1 MLAAVTRGENTM
13 ELVDVPAPGEPGP
26 GEVLLRPEI
35 VGVCGS
41 DVHIFHGDLGD
52 DVFPRIQGHE
62 ISAVVDAVGPG
73 SDHVRQG
80 DRVAVWPVLAC
91 GRCYPCSI
99 GRQNVC
105 ANIAIIG
112 AHVDGALQERL
123 RVPASQVFAV
133 GDMAPAVTAFV
144 EPTSI
149 GVRTVVRARVEAGD
163 RVVVLGAGPIGQAV
177 CLAAGDL
184 GATVLMADVVPER
197 LEHARAMGAR
207 EIVCGDAAAV
217 ADQVREWAGGDGV
230 AVLIETTGVPAV
242 VRSAF
247 DVVAPAGR
255 LVLVALSHHEVSLP
269 LMDFPIRELDVLGV
283 SCCNAGEFAA
293 AVDLVRRNEDAVARL
308 ITDEFAFERAP
319 DALRY
324 VAGGSPELMK
334 AVITVAP

>member
-1 MLAAVTRGENTM
+1 MLAAVTRGESSM
-13 ELVDVPAPGEPGP
+13 ELVDVPVPGEPGP
-26 GEVLLRPEI
+26 GEVVLRPEV

-41 DVHIFHGDLGD
+41 DVHLFHGDLGD

-62 ISAVVDAVGPG
+62 ISAVIDAVGPG
-73 SDHVRQG
+73 SADVRVG

-91 GRCYPCSI
+91 GACYPCSI
-99 GRQNVC
+99 GRENVC

-123 RVPASQVFAV
+123 VLPAAQVFAV

-149 GVRTVVRARVEAGD
+149 GVRTVVRARVGAED

-177 CLAAGDL
+177 CLAASDL
-184 GATVLMADVVPER
+184 GAAVLMADVVPER
-197 LEHARAMGAR
+197 LEHARAMGAA
-207 EIVCGDAAAV
+207 EVVCGDAAVV
-217 ADQVREWAGGDGV
+217 ADQVRDWAGADGV

-247 DVVAPAGR
+247 DVIAPAGR

-319 DALRY
+319 EALRY

>member
-1 MLAAVTRGENTM
+1 VLAAVTRGEGAM
-13 ELVDVPAPGEPGP
+13 ELLDVPEPGEPGP
-26 GEVLLRPEI
+26 GEVVLRPEV

-41 DVHIFHGDLGD
+41 DVHIFQGDLGA

-73 SDHVRQG
+73 SDHVRAG

-99 GRQNVC
+99 GRENVC

-123 RVPASQVFAV
+123 VVPASQVFAV

-149 GVRTVVRARVEAGD
+149 GVRTVVRARVTAED

-177 CLAAGDL
+177 CLAASDL
-184 GATVLMADVVPER
+184 GAAVLMADVVPER
-197 LEHARAMGAR
+197 LEHARAMGA
-207 EIVCGDAAAV
+207 EDTVCGDGAAV
-217 ADQVREWAGGDGV
+217 ADQVRDWAGADGV

-247 DVVAPAGR
+247 DAVAPAGR
-255 LVLVALSHHEVSLP
+255 LVLVALSHHEVGLP

-293 AVDLVRRNEDAVARL
+293 AVDLVRRNQDAVARL

-319 DALRY
+319 EALRY

>member
-1 MLAAVTRGENTM
+1 M
-13 ELVDVPAPGEPGP
+13 ELVDGPAPGEPGP
-26 GEVLLRPEI
+26 GEVVLAPEV

-41 DVHIFHGDLGD
+41 DVHLFHGHLGA
-52 DVFPRIQGHE
+52 DVYPRIQGHE
-62 ISAVVDAVGPG
+62 ISAVVDAVGSG
-73 SDHVRQG
+73 VEHVRPG
-80 DRVAVWPVLAC
+80 DRAAVWPVLAC

-149 GVRTVVRARVEAGD
+149 GVRTVVRARVSAGE

-177 CLAAGDL
+177 SLAARDL
-184 GATVLMADVVPER
+184 GAAVLMADVVPER
-197 LEHARAMGAR
+197 LEHARAMGA
-207 EIVCGDAAAV
+207 EEVVCGDAAAV
-217 ADQVREWAGGDGV
+217 ADQVRDWAGADGP

-247 DVVAPAGR
+247 DVVAPAGPR
-255 LVLVALSHHEVSLP
+255 RRGARAHHHVSRP
-269 LMDFPIRELDVLGV
+269 RKGVPIRELDVLGV

-293 AVDLVRRNEDAVARL
+293 AVDLVRRNEEVVARL

-319 DALRY
+319 EALRY

>member
-1 MLAAVTRGENTM
+1 M
-13 ELVDVPAPGEPGP
+13 ELLDVPWPGEPGA
-26 GEVLLRPEI
+26 GEVVLAPEV

-41 DVHIFHGDLGD
+41 DVHLFRGDLGG

-73 SDHVRQG
+73 VERVRPG
-80 DRVAVWPVLAC
+80 DRVAVWPVIAC

-99 GRQNVC
+99 GRENVC

-123 RVPASQVFAV
+123 SVPASQVFAV

-149 GVRTVVRARVEAGD
+149 GVRTVVRARLTAAD

-177 CLAAGDL
+177 CLAARDR
-184 GATVLMADVVPER
+184 GATVLVADVVAER
-197 LEHARAMGAR
+197 LEHARAMGAQ

-217 ADQVREWAGGDGV
+217 ADHVRDWAGGDGV

-242 VRSAF
+242 VRGAF
-247 DVVAPAGR
+247 DALAPAGR
-255 LVLVALSHHEVSLP
+255 LVLVALSHDDVTLP

-283 SCCNAGEFAA
+283 SCCNAGEFAD
-293 AVDLVRRNEDAVARL
+293 AVDLVRRNEEVVARL
-308 ITDEFAFERAP
+308 ITDEFAFRQAP
-319 DALRY
+319 DALAY
-324 VAGGSPELMK
+324 VADGAPELMK
-334 AVITVAP
+334 AVINVAS

>member
-1 MLAAVTRGENTM
+1 M
-13 ELVDVPAPGEPGP
+13 ELFDVPAPGDPGP
-26 GEVLLRPEI
+26 GEVLLRPEV

-41 DVHIFHGDLGD
+41 DVHLFHGDLGD

-73 SDHVRQG
+73 SDHVRPG

-149 GVRTVVRARVEAGD
+149 GVRTVVRARVSAED

-184 GATVLMADVVPER
+184 GAAVLMADVVPER
-197 LEHARAMGAR
+197 LEHARAMGAQ
-207 EIVCGDAAAV
+207 EVVCGDAASV
-217 ADQVREWAGGDGV
+217 AAQVRDWAGGDGV

-242 VRSAF
+242 VRTAF
-247 DVVAPAGR
+247 DVLAPAGR

-293 AVDLVRRNEDAVARL
+293 AVDLVRRHQDAVARL

-319 DALRY
+319 EALRY
-324 VAGGSPELMK
+324 VADGSPQLMK
-334 AVITVAP
+334 AVITVAR

>member
-1 MLAAVTRGENTM
+1 M
-13 ELVDVPAPGEPGP
+13 ELLDVPEPGEPGP
-26 GEVLLRPEI
+26 GEVVLRPEV

-41 DVHIFHGDLGD
+41 DVHLFHGDLGD

-62 ISAVVDAVGPG
+62 ISAVVDALGPG
-73 SDHVRQG
+73 SDHVRVG
-80 DRVAVWPVLAC
+80 ERVAVWPVLAC
-91 GRCYPCSI
+91 GRCHPCRI
-99 GRQNVC
+99 GRENVC

-123 RVPASQVFAV
+123 VVPAAQVFAV

-149 GVRTVVRARVEAGD
+149 GVRTVVRARVSAED

-177 CLAAGDL
+177 CLAASDL
-184 GATVLMADVVPER
+184 GAAVLMADVVPER
-197 LEHARAMGAR
+197 LEHARAMGA
-207 EIVCGDAAAV
+207 EEVVCGDAAAV
-217 ADQVREWAGGDGV
+217 ADQVRDWVGADGV
-230 AVLIETTGVPAV
+230 GVLIETTGVPAV

-247 DVVAPAGR
+247 DVIAPAGR

-269 LMDFPIRELDVLGV
+269 LMNFPIRELDVLGV
-283 SCCNAGEFAA
+283 SCCTAGEFGA

-319 DALRY
+319 EALRY

>member
-1 MLAAVTRGENTM
+1 MLAAVTRGENSM

-149 GVRTVVRARVEAGD
+149 GVRAVVRARVEAGD

-197 LEHARAMGAR
+197 LEHARAMGAQ

>member
-1 MLAAVTRGENTM
+1 MLAAVTRGESSM
-13 ELVDVPAPGEPGP
+13 ELVDVPEPGEPGP
-26 GEVLLRPEI
+26 GEVVLRPEV

-41 DVHIFHGDLGD
+41 DVHLFHGDLGD

-73 SDHVRQG
+73 SDHLRAG

-123 RVPASQVFAV
+123 TVPASQLFAV

-149 GVRTVVRARVEAGD
+149 GVRTVVRARVSAGE

-177 CLAAGDL
+177 CLAASDL
-184 GATVLMADVVPER
+184 GAVVLMADVVPER
-197 LEHARAMGAR
+197 LEHARAMGAQ
-207 EIVCGDAAAV
+207 EVVCGDAATV
-217 ADQVREWAGGDGV
+217 ADQVRDWAGADGA

-242 VRSAF
+242 VRSAL

-283 SCCNAGEFAA
+283 SCCNADEFAA
-293 AVDLVRRNEDAVARL
+293 AVDLVRQ
-308 ITDEFAFERAP
+308 IGRAH
-319 DALRY
+319 
-324 VAGGSPELMK
+324 V
-334 AVITVAP
+334 

>member
-1 MLAAVTRGENTM
+1 M
-13 ELVDVPAPGEPGP
+13 ELLDVPEPGDPGP
-26 GEVLLRPEI
+26 GEVVLRPEV

-41 DVHIFHGDLGD
+41 DVHLFHGDLGE

-62 ISAVVDAVGPG
+62 ISAVVDAIGPG
-73 SDHVRQG
+73 SDHVRVG
-80 DRVAVWPVLAC
+80 ERVAVWPVLSC
-91 GRCYPCSI
+91 GGCYACSI
-99 GRQNVC
+99 GRENVC

-123 RVPASQVFAV
+123 LVPASQVFGV
-133 GDMAPAVTAFV
+133 GDMAPTVTAFV

-149 GVRTVVRARVEAGD
+149 GVRTVVRARVSAGD

-177 CLAAGDL
+177 CLAASDL
-184 GATVLMADVVPER
+184 GATVLMADVVPGR
-197 LEHARAMGAR
+197 LELARAMGAA
-207 EIVCGDAAAV
+207 EVVCGDAAAV
-217 ADQVREWAGGDGV
+217 ADQVRDWAGVDGV

-247 DVVAPAGR
+247 DVIAPAGR

-283 SCCNAGEFAA
+283 SCCNAGEFGV
-293 AVDLVRRNEDAVARL
+293 AVDLVRRNQDAVARL
-308 ITDEFAFERAP
+308 ITDEFACDRAP
-319 DALRY
+319 EALRY
-324 VAGGSPELMK
+324 VADGSPELMK

>member
-1 MLAAVTRGENTM
+1 M
-13 ELVDVPAPGEPGP
+13 ELVDVPDPGEPGP
-26 GEVLLRPEI
+26 DEVVLRPEV

-41 DVHIFHGDLGD
+41 DVHLFHGHLGA

-73 SDHVRQG
+73 SEHVRSG

-91 GRCYPCSI
+91 GRCYACAI
-99 GRQNVC
+99 GRENVC

-133 GDMAPAVTAFV
+133 GDMEPAVTAFV

-149 GVRTVVRARVEAGD
+149 GVRTVVRARVSAAD

-177 CLAAGDL
+177 CLAARDR
-184 GATVLMADVVPER
+184 GAAVLMADVVPER
-197 LEHARAMGAR
+197 LELARTMGADDV
-207 EIVCGDAAAV
+207 VCGDAAAV
-217 ADQVREWAGGDGV
+217 AGQVREWAGADGV
-230 AVLIETTGVPAV
+230 GVLIETTGVPAV
-242 VRSAF
+242 VRTAF
-247 DVVAPAGR
+247 DAMASAGR
-255 LVLVALSHHEVSLP
+255 LVLVALSHHDVTLP

-283 SCCNAGEFAA
+283 SCCNASEFAD
-293 AVDLVRRNEDAVARL
+293 AVDLVRRNREAVARL

-319 DALRY
+319 DALHY
-324 VAGGSPELMK
+324 VADGSPELMK

>member
-1 MLAAVTRGENTM
+1 V
-13 ELVDVPAPGEPGP
+13 
-26 GEVLLRPEI
+26 LRPEV

-41 DVHIFHGDLGD
+41 DVHLFHGDLGD

-73 SDHVRQG
+73 ADNVRVG

-91 GRCYPCSI
+91 GECYPCSI
-99 GRQNVC
+99 GRENVC

-149 GVRTVVRARVEAGD
+149 GVRTVVRARVSAGE

-177 CLAAGDL
+177 SLAARDL
-184 GATVLMADVVPER
+184 GAAVLMADVVPER
-197 LEHARAMGAR
+197 LEHARAMGA
-207 EIVCGDAAAV
+207 EEVVCGDAAAV
-217 ADQVREWAGGDGV
+217 AEQVRDWAGADGP

-283 SCCNAGEFAA
+283 SCCNADEFAA

-319 DALRY
+319 EALRY

>member
-1 MLAAVTRGENTM
+1 MLAAVTRGESSM
-13 ELVDVPAPGEPGP
+13 ELVDVPGPGEPGP

-41 DVHIFHGDLGD
+41 DVHLFHGDLGA

-73 SDHVRQG
+73 SDHVRPG

-91 GRCYPCSI
+91 GHCYACEI
-99 GRQNVC
+99 GRENVC

-123 RVPASQVFAV
+123 LVPGSQVFAV
-133 GDMAPAVTAFV
+133 GDMAPAITAFV

-149 GVRTVVRARVEAGD
+149 GVRTVVRARVSAGE
-163 RVVVLGAGPIGQAV
+163 RVVVLGAGPIGQAA
-177 CLAAGDL
+177 CLAAKDL
-184 GATVLMADVVPER
+184 GAAVLMADVVAER
-197 LEHARAMGAR
+197 LALARAMGAD
-207 EIVCGDAAAV
+207 EVVCGDAAAV
-217 ADQVREWAGGDGV
+217 AGQVCDWAGADGV
-230 AVLIETTGVPAV
+230 GVLIETTGVPAV
-242 VRSAF
+242 VRTAF
-247 DVVAPAGR
+247 DAMAPAGR
-255 LVLVALSHHEVSLP
+255 LVLVALSHHDVTLP

-283 SCCNAGEFAA
+283 SCCNADEFAA
-293 AVDLVRRNEDAVARL
+293 AVDLVRRNEGAVARL

-319 DALRY
+319 EALRY

-334 AVITVAP
+334 AVITIAP

>member
-1 MLAAVTRGENTM
+1 MRAAVTRGESSM
-13 ELVDVPAPGEPGP
+13 ELLDVPWPGEPGA
-26 GEVLLRPEI
+26 GEVLLRPEV

-41 DVHIFHGDLGD
+41 DVHLFHGRLGQ
-52 DVFPRIQGHE
+52 VFPRIQGHE
-62 ISAVVDAVGPG
+62 ISAVVEAVGPG
-73 SDHVRQG
+73 SEHVRPG

-91 GRCYPCSI
+91 GQCYPCSI

-105 ANIAIIG
+105 ANIAIVG

-123 RVPASQVFAV
+123 RLPASQVFAV
-133 GDMAPAVTAFV
+133 GDLGPAVTAFV

-149 GVRTVVRARVEAGD
+149 GVRTVVRARVSPDD

-177 CLAAGDL
+177 CLAAADL
-184 GATVLMADVVPER
+184 GAAVLMADVVPER
-197 LEHARAMGAR
+197 LEHARAMGAQ
-207 EIVCGDAAAV
+207 EVVCGDGAAV
-217 ADQVREWAGGDGV
+217 ADLVRDWAGGDGV

-247 DVVAPAGR
+247 DVVSPAGR
-255 LVLVALSHHEVSLP
+255 LVLVALSHHEVGLP

-283 SCCNAGEFAA
+283 SCANAGEFGA
-293 AVDLVRRNEDAVARL
+293 AVDLVRRNQAAVARL

-319 DALRY
+319 EALRY
-324 VAGGSPELMK
+324 VADGSPELMK

>member
-1 MLAAVTRGENTM
+1 M
-13 ELVDVPAPGEPGP
+13 ELVDVPDPGEPGA
-26 GEVLLRPEI
+26 GEVVLRPEV

-41 DVHIFHGDLGD
+41 DVHLFHGHLGG

-73 SDHVRQG
+73 SARVRPG

-91 GRCYPCSI
+91 GRCYACTI
-99 GRQNVC
+99 GRENVC

-149 GVRTVVRARVEAGD
+149 GVRTVVRARVSAED

-177 CLAAGDL
+177 CLAACDR
-184 GATVLMADVVPER
+184 GAAVLMADVVPER
-197 LEHARAMGAR
+197 LELARTIGA
-207 EIVCGDAAAV
+207 EEVVCGDAAAL
-217 ADQVREWAGGDGV
+217 AGQVREWAGGDGV
-230 AVLIETTGVPAV
+230 GVLIETTGVPAV
-242 VRSAF
+242 VRTSF
-247 DVVAPAGR
+247 DAMAPAGR
-255 LVLVALSHHEVSLP
+255 LVLVALSHHDVTLP

-283 SCCNAGEFAA
+283 SCCNASEFAD
-293 AVDLVRRNEDAVARL
+293 AVDLVRRNQEAVARL

-319 DALRY
+319 EALHY
-324 VAGGSPELMK
+324 VADGSPELMK

>member
-1 MLAAVTRGENTM
+1 MLAAVTRAENTM

-149 GVRTVVRARVEAGD
+149 GVRAVVRARVEAGD

-197 LEHARAMGAR
+197 LEHARAMGAQ

-319 DALRY
+319 EALRY

>member
-1 MLAAVTRGENTM
+1 VLAAVTQGESSM
-13 ELVDVPAPGEPGP
+13 ALIDVPWPGEPGA
-26 GEVLLRPEI
+26 GEILLRPEV

-41 DVHIFHGDLGD
+41 DVHLFHGRLGE
-52 DVFPRIQGHE
+52 VFPRIQGHE

-73 SDHVRQG
+73 SEDVRPG

-99 GRQNVC
+99 GRENVC

-123 RVPASQVFAV
+123 CVPAGQVFAV

-144 EPTSI
+144 EPASI
-149 GVRTVVRARVEAGD
+149 GVRTVVRARVAAED

-177 CLAAGDL
+177 CLAARDRGAAVLVADL
-184 GATVLMADVVPER
+184 APER
-197 LEHARAMGAR
+197 LEHARAMGA
-207 EIVCGDAAAV
+207 EEVLCGDAGAV
-217 ADQVREWAGGDGV
+217 AGAVREWAGGDGV

-247 DVVAPAGR
+247 DVMAPAGR

-283 SCCNAGEFAA
+283 SCCNAGEFAD
-293 AVDLVRRNEDAVARL
+293 AVDLVRRHDKTVARL
-308 ITDEFAFERAP
+308 ITDEFAFDQAP
-319 DALRY
+319 AALAY
-324 VAGGSPELMK
+324 VADGAPALMK
-334 AVITVAP
+334 AVINVAS

>member
-1 MLAAVTRGENTM
+1 MLAAVTRGESSM
-13 ELVDVPAPGEPGP
+13 ELVDVPVPGEPGP
-26 GEVLLRPEI
+26 GEVVLRPEV

-41 DVHIFHGDLGD
+41 DVHLFHGDLGD

-73 SDHVRQG
+73 ADNVRVG

-91 GRCYPCSI
+91 GECYPCSI
-99 GRQNVC
+99 GRENVC

-149 GVRTVVRARVEAGD
+149 GVRTVVRARVSAGE

-177 CLAAGDL
+177 SLAARDL
-184 GATVLMADVVPER
+184 GAAVLMADVVPER
-197 LEHARAMGAR
+197 LEHARAMGA
-207 EIVCGDAAAV
+207 EEVVCGDAAAV
-217 ADQVREWAGGDGV
+217 ADQVRDWAGADGP

-283 SCCNAGEFAA
+283 SCCNADEFAA
-293 AVDLVRRNEDAVARL
+293 AVDLVRRNEEVVARL

-319 DALRY
+319 EALRY

-334 AVITVAP
+334 AVVTVAP

>member
-1 MLAAVTRGENTM
+1 M
-13 ELVDVPAPGEPGP
+13 ELLDVPAPGEPGQ
-26 GEVLLRPEI
+26 GEVVLRPEI

-41 DVHIFHGDLGD
+41 DVHLFHGDLGD

-62 ISAVVDAVGPG
+62 ISAVIDALGPG
-73 SDHVRQG
+73 TDHLRVG
-80 DRVAVWPVLAC
+80 ERVAVWPVLAC
-91 GRCYPCSI
+91 GSCYPCRI
-99 GRQNVC
+99 GRENAC

-123 RVPASQVFAV
+123 VVAASQVFAV
-133 GDMAPAVTAFV
+133 GDMAPPVTAFV

-149 GVRTVVRARVEAGD
+149 GVRTVVRARVSAED

-177 CLAAGDL
+177 CLAASDL

-197 LEHARAMGAR
+197 LEHARAMGA
-207 EIVCGDAAAV
+207 EEVVCGDAAAV
-217 ADQVREWAGGDGV
+217 ADQLRDWAGADGV
-230 AVLIETTGVPAV
+230 GVLIETTGVPAV

-283 SCCNAGEFAA
+283 SCCNAGEFGA
-293 AVDLVRRNEDAVARL
+293 AVDLVHRNEDVVARL

-319 DALRY
+319 EALRF
-324 VAGGSPELMK
+324 VAAGSPELMK
-334 AVITVAP
+334 AVIAVSP

>member
-1 MLAAVTRGENTM
+1 M
-13 ELVDVPAPGEPGP
+13 ELLDVPEPGEPGP
-26 GEVLLRPEI
+26 GEVVLRPEV

-41 DVHIFHGDLGD
+41 DVHLFHGDLGD

-62 ISAVVDAVGPG
+62 ISAVVDALGPG
-73 SDHVRQG
+73 SDHVRVG
-80 DRVAVWPVLAC
+80 ERVAVWPVLAC
-91 GRCYPCSI
+91 GTCYPCSI
-99 GRQNVC
+99 GRENAC

-123 RVPASQVFAV
+123 VVPAAQVFAV

-149 GVRTVVRARVEAGD
+149 GVRTVVRARVSAED

-184 GATVLMADVVPER
+184 GAAVLMADVVPER
-197 LEHARAMGAR
+197 LEHARAMGA
-207 EIVCGDAAAV
+207 EEVVCGDAAAV
-217 ADQVREWAGGDGV
+217 ADQVRDWVGADGV
-230 AVLIETTGVPAV
+230 GVLIETTGVPAV

-247 DVVAPAGR
+247 DVIAPAGR

-269 LMDFPIRELDVLGV
+269 LMNFPIRELDVLGV
-283 SCCNAGEFAA
+283 SCCTAGEFGA

-319 DALRY
+319 EALRY

>member
-197 LEHARAMGAR
+197 LEHARAMGAQ